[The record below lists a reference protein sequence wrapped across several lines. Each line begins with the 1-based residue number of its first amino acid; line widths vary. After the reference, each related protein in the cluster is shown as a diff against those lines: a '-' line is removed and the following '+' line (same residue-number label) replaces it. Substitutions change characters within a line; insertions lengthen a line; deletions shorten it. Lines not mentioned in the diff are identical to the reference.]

1 MTLQVV
7 GAGLPRTG
15 TTSLKLAVE
24 RLVGGRC
31 YHMADV
37 YAYPE
42 HIRVWHDA
50 VGGHPPDWGTFLA
63 GYRAAVD
70 LPASAFWRELAA
82 HNSDTV
88 IVLSVRDSA
97 EQWWDSWSHTIV
109 TAAARRPPAGSLF
122 ASYAAM
128 TADLLH
134 MRLGVANPADEAEM
148 MAAYERH
155 NDAVRAGALPA
166 RLLEWRPADGW
177 APLAERLGV
186 PVPDEPFPC
195 ANTRAQFRVP
205 EFGTMAEWA
214 QAR

>member
-24 RLVGGRC
+24 RLAGGRC

-37 YAYPE
+37 FAYPE
-42 HIRVWHDA
+42 HIPVWHDA
-50 VGGHPPDWGTFLA
+50 VGGHPPDWEEFLA
-63 GYRAAVD
+63 GYLAAVD

-82 HNSDTV
+82 DNPDAV

-97 EQWWDSWSHTIV
+97 EQWWDSWSHTIAV
-109 TAAARRPPAGSLF
+109 AAWRKPPRAGLS
-122 ASYAAM
+122 ADYAAM
-128 TADLLH
+128 AADLLRT
-134 MRLGVANPADEAEM
+134 RLGVTNPADKAAM
-148 MAAYERH
+148 MAVYERH
-155 NDAVRAGALPA
+155 NDTVRAAAPPA

-186 PVPDEPFPC
+186 PVPDESFPRV
-195 ANTRAQFRVP
+195 NTRAQFRVP
-205 EFGTMAEWA
+205 EFGVMAEWA